1 MTDYAAARLNMV
13 EGQIRPNKVI
23 DRRIID
29 AMETLPR
36 ELFVPQRLMGLAYV
50 DEDLPLDNGRWL
62 MEPMVLARLVQAA
75 EIQGDEA
82 ALTIGASAGYAVA
95 VIAHLAE
102 TSVGVESDSELVE
115 KAGALMGKLALDTAV
130 VVEGS
135 LTEGYPNHGPFDV
148 ILINGG
154 VSEVPQALFDQ
165 LSEGGRLVTVERK
178 AGQPG
183 QAMLY
188 KKVNGYIGHT
198 PLFDANT
205 PWLTGFE
212 PKPSFQF

>member
-29 AMETLPR
+29 AMEHLPR
-36 ELFVPQRLMGLAYV
+36 EKFVPQRLSGLAYI

-75 EIQGDEA
+75 EIKGTDA

-95 VIAHLAE
+95 LIAHLAE
-102 TSVGVESDSELVE
+102 TSVGVESDAELVGQ
-115 KAGALMGKLALDTAV
+115 AGSLMGKLSLDTAV
-130 VVEGS
+130 VVEGT
-135 LTEGYPNHGPFDV
+135 LQEGYPGHGPFDV
-148 ILINGG
+148 IFINGG
-154 VSEVPQALFDQ
+154 VAEVPDALFEQ
-165 LSEGGRLVTVERK
+165 LSEGGRLVTVERREGK
-178 AGQPG
+178 PG
-183 QAMLY
+183 EAVLY
-188 KKVNGYIGHT
+188 KKVQGYMGRT
-198 PLFDANT
+198 VLFDANT